1 MSSRN
6 TSIFEILPL
15 IFQYFRSKKEIHL
28 YACRGRNCFSHRIYA
43 EMHLTHKKSPLLTVF
58 SQSGKRLLIDFCQA
72 SNKIIRIH
80 CLLILIKASL
90 HLLLIIALP
99 EIIITFHSLTE
110 TSSIRVNRIFA
121 IRFRYLLITE

>member
-15 IFQYFRSKKEIHL
+15 IFQYFRSKKEIYL
-28 YACRGRNCFSHRIYA
+28 YACRGHNCFSHRIYA
-43 EMHLTHKKSPLLTVF
+43 EMHLTHQKKPSADCF
-58 SQSGKRLLIDFCQA
+58 SQSGKRLFHPDK
-72 SNKIIRIH
+72 SG
-80 CLLILIKASL
+80 SPS
-90 HLLLIIALP
+90 IAYIAFP
-99 EIIITFHSLTE
+99 EITIAFHSLTE